1 MRPNKGDYPEYAQKY
16 IDLIDGDDIIW
27 ILHQT
32 SKEMSDVINSFP
44 QSKGDY
50 SYAEEKWTIKQVIGH
65 LSDTDRIFAYR
76 ALAIARGESQPLPSF
91 DQDLYV
97 ERGNFNSK
105 NLAEIS
111 YEYRL
116 TRESNLLLYRSF
128 DKSVYQNRGIAAGS
142 EVTLLGILFMVAGH
156 QKHHMNIL
164 KEKYLE

>member
-1 MRPNKGDYPEYAQKY
+1 MRPDKGDYPEYAQKY
-16 IDLIDGDDIIW
+16 IDLIEGVDIIW

-50 SYAEEKWTIKQVIGH
+50 SYAEGKWTVKQVIGH

-76 ALAIARGESQPLPSF
+76 ALAIARGETQHLPSF
-91 DQDLYV
+91 NQDSYV
-97 ERGNFNSK
+97 ENGFFDSK
-105 NLAEIS
+105 ILSEIS

-128 DKSVYQNRGIAAGS
+128 DKSVYNNRGIAAGS
-142 EVTLLGILFMVAGH
+142 EVTLLGIMFMVAGH
-156 QKHHMNIL
+156 QKQHINIL
-164 KEKYLE
+164 KEKYL

>member
-16 IDLIDGDDIIW
+16 INLIEGDDIIW

-50 SYAEEKWTIKQVIGH
+50 SYAEGKWTVKQVIGH

-76 ALAIARGESQPLPSF
+76 ALAIARNETQPLPSF

-97 ERGNFNSK
+97 EKGFFDSK
-105 NLAEIS
+105 TLSEIS

-116 TRESNLLLYRSF
+116 IRESNLLLYKSF
-128 DKSVYQNRGIAAGS
+128 DISVYNNRGIAAGS
-142 EVTLLGILFMVAGH
+142 EVTVLGILFMVAGH
-156 QKHHMNIL
+156 QKHHINIL
-164 KEKYLE
+164 KEKYLT